1 MLLDDLTLIKCIGRG
16 AFGEVYLTS
25 KNGSK
30 NKLVTK
36 KKSKKHMSNKK
47 YKKYRKP
54 NKYIK
59 RSIP

>member
-1 MLLDDLTLIKCIGRG
+1 MILDDLTLVKCIGRG

-36 KKSKKHMSNKK
+36 KKAKN
-47 YKKYRKP
+47 
-54 NKYIK
+54 NV
-59 RSIP
+59 RSIQQTNS